1 VAVTVSIPV
10 PVRDAGGSDVLA
22 PSRWIDAARWAA
34 IVAASAVMVSPAIAN
49 IAMVVMVAALAVS
62 GQAGARLKQAC
73 IDPVGA
79 AMLVLIALS
88 ALAMLWADV
97 PWRERLDAFWSWRKL
112 WVLPVALAL
121 FGPFAWKLRLAIAYV
136 VVCGAAV
143 LLSFGVVAVT
153 GQLPA
158 TVFDFAGSMLRNHS
172 AQSIAFATAAFVSLW
187 LAVSSTVARHWRW
200 MAGAFAALFML
211 NMAFVTSGRSGWVT
225 LATMLVVLA
234 AFAARTR
241 RRAALAIVLSAAV
254 LVALLAAG
262 IAVSPLVRERAAQA
276 GDEWRNAATATE
288 PTSLGIRAVL
298 YENTLE
304 LVRERPWLGYGTGG
318 YGPAYQA
325 HVAAKYD
332 DWRRFATVDPHSQ
345 YLFFL
350 VEQGVVGLVAFL
362 AFIGIALV
370 SRGDGSRARIVA
382 VGMLLG
388 WCATSLLSSH
398 FKTFAEGHLLAFFV
412 GAMLA
417 RPIGAVTP
425 ARTGSREKLP
435 RIEPPHRI
443 LVVTMRYLG
452 DALLSTPLVRALKRR
467 FPECRIDVLTFAGT
481 EGAFAGNADIAQV
494 CLTPESASLGE
505 TLRAAARLWRRYDL
519 AIITQTGT
527 RPFAFGWAAGRR
539 RVGLVS
545 PDPGKSWWKRAL
557 LDGYAVF
564 DERGARV
571 LENQRIAR
579 LLGID
584 EPLVVVPPTA
594 GWAHAEVAN
603 ALDFDPAAV
612 RFAIVHPSP
621 RWRYKQW
628 TAEGWRA
635 LIAALVTRGLRVV
648 ITGGTD
654 AAERAYLDD
663 VLEGIDMEGVQRV
676 DARWSLAET
685 ADVLRWAAL
694 YVGPDTA
701 TTHLAAAG
709 GTPTLALYG
718 PTDPAIWGPWPARDG
733 AAYARV
739 AATQVRGNVL
749 LVQNPDLACVPC
761 QQEGCDRHRN
771 SHAECLDRLTPARV
785 IAAVDQLLNAAAA
798 TGSRRPAEQT

>member
-1 VAVTVSIPV
+1 VAVTVPIPV
-10 PVRDAGGSDVLA
+10 PVRAAGGSEALV

-34 IVAASAVMVSPAIAN
+34 IIAASSVMVSPALAN
-49 IAMVVMVAALAVS
+49 IAMVLMVVALVVS

-73 IDPVGA
+73 TDPVGA
-79 AMLVLIALS
+79 ATLALIVLS

-97 PWRERLDAFWSWRKL
+97 LWRERLDAFWSWRKL
-112 WVLPVALAL
+112 WVLPFALAL
-121 FGPFAWKLRLAIAYV
+121 FGPFEWKLRLAIAYV
-136 VVCGAAV
+136 IVCGAAL
-143 LLSFGVVAVT
+143 LLSFGVVVVT

-187 LAVSSTVARHWRW
+187 LAVGSSVARRWRW
-200 MAGAFAALFML
+200 IAGALAVLFIV
-211 NMAFVTSGRSGWVT
+211 NMAFVTSGRSGWVA
-225 LATMLVVLA
+225 LAMMLGVLA
-234 AFAARTR
+234 AFTAKTR
-241 RRAALAIVLSAAV
+241 RKAAMAVVLFAAV
-254 LVALLAAG
+254 LAALLAAG
-262 IAVSPLVRERAAQA
+262 MTVSPLVRERAAQA

-318 YGPAYQA
+318 YGPAYRA
-325 HVAAKYD
+325 HVEAKYG
-332 DWRRFATVDPHSQ
+332 DWRRFATVDPHNQ

-350 VEQGVVGLVAFL
+350 VEQGIVGLAAFL
-362 AFIGIALV
+362 VFIATALT

-417 RPIGAVTP
+417 RPLGAASP
-425 ARTGSREKLP
+425 AGRATKQKVP
-435 RIEPPHRI
+435 RIEPPRRV

-467 FPECRIDVLTFAGT
+467 FPDCTIDVLTFAGT

-494 CLTPESASLGE
+494 CATPESASLGE
-505 TLRAAARLWRRYDL
+505 TLRAAARLWRRYDV
-519 AIITQTGT
+519 AIVTQTGT
-527 RPFAFGWAAGRR
+527 RPFVFGWAAGRR
-539 RVGLVS
+539 RIGLVS
-545 PDPGKSWWKRAL
+545 PDRGKSWWKRAL

-571 LENQRIAR
+571 MENQRIAR

-584 EPLVVVPPTA
+584 EPSVVVPPTA
-594 GWAHAEVAN
+594 GWGRAQVAN
-603 ALDFDPAAV
+603 ALGFEPAAH
-612 RFAIVHPSP
+612 RFAVVHPSP

-628 TAEGWRA
+628 TAQGWRA
-635 LIAALVTRGLRVV
+635 LITALVTRGLRVV
-648 ITGGTD
+648 ITGGPD
-654 AAERAYLDD
+654 EPERAYLDG
-663 VLEGIDMEGVQRV
+663 VLQGADLEGVQRV
-676 DARWSLAET
+676 DTRWSFAET

-701 TTHLAAAG
+701 TTHLAAAC
-709 GTPTLALYG
+709 GTPTVALYG
-718 PTDPAIWGPWPARDG
+718 PTDPVIWGPWPAHDG

-739 AATQVRGNVL
+739 ATSQRRGNVL

-771 SHAECLDRLTPARV
+771 SHAECLDRLPPERV
-785 IAAVDQLLNAAAA
+785 IAVADQLLQQAVA
-798 TGSRRPAEQT
+798 GESRHPERA